1 MNLKKLFGATDMT
14 EGSPAGKIVA
24 FTVPMLIGNV
34 AQQLYGTVDSIVVG
48 RYVGDNALAAVGSAS
63 PVFNLLLVL
72 FVGVATGAGIMVSQY
87 YGAKDRENLSKTI
100 GISLTLIFI
109 VSLII
114 SFSAIFVTKPMLRLL
129 NTPESIIDWCAEYLY
144 ILFYGVIGLAFY
156 NILSGILRGLGDS
169 FSALLYLLIACIL
182 NIGLDIFFVASLG
195 MGVAGVALA
204 TVIAQVISA
213 VLSMLKLMRMK
224 DIFDTGTRYLRLEKR
239 LSLNVLRLG
248 LPSGITQAIFSMAM
262 LLVQS
267 LTNSFGEAVIAANVI
282 VMRVDGFAMMPNF
295 SFGTAMTTFAGQN
308 VGAGR
313 LDRVKKGARDGTLIS
328 TATTIVLTAAILI
341 FGRYLMRIFT
351 ETEELVTLAMKMMMI
366 LAAGYVAMSV
376 TQCLSGVMRGA
387 GDTMTPMWISLIS
400 TVVIRVPVAYLLAY
414 LSKTPENPQ
423 GEPLT
428 LFISLLASW
437 LIGAAITVIAYRRGK
452 WKKRSI
458 VA

>member
-1 MNLKKLFGATDMT
+1 MT
-14 EGSPAGKIVA
+14 QGSPAGKIVA

-100 GISLTLIFI
+100 GISLSLIFI
-109 VSLII
+109 VSVII
-114 SFSAIFVTKPMLRLL
+114 SLSAIFVTKPMLRLL
-129 NTPESIIDWCAEYLY
+129 NTPESIIDWCADYLY

-195 MGVAGVALA
+195 LGVAGVALA

-224 DIFDTGTRYLRLEKR
+224 AIFDTGTRYLRLEKR
-239 LSLNVLRLG
+239 LSWNVIRLG
-248 LPSGITQAIFSMAM
+248 LPSGVTQAIFSMAM

-328 TATTIVLTAAILI
+328 TGTTVVLTAAILI

-351 ETEELVTLAMKMMMI
+351 ETEDLVTLAMKMMLI
-366 LAAGYVAMSV
+366 LAAGYIAMSV
-376 TQCLSGVMRGA
+376 TQCLSGIMRGA

-400 TVVIRVPVAYLLAY
+400 TVIIRVPVAYLLAY

-423 GEPLT
+423 GDPLT
-428 LFISLLASW
+428 LFVSLLASW
-437 LIGAAITVIAYRRGK
+437 LIGAAITIIAYRRGK
-452 WKKRSI
+452 WKNRS
-458 VA
+458 VVFSQGSPEQ

>member
-341 FGRYLMRIFT
+341 FGRYLMGIFT

>member
-1 MNLKKLFGATDMT
+1 MT
-14 EGSPAGKIVA
+14 QGSPAGKIVA

-100 GISLTLIFI
+100 GISLSLIFI
-109 VSLII
+109 VSVII
-114 SFSAIFVTKPMLRLL
+114 SLSAIFVTKPMLRLL
-129 NTPESIIDWCAEYLY
+129 NTPESIIDWCADYLY

-195 MGVAGVALA
+195 LGVAGVALA

-239 LSLNVLRLG
+239 LSWNVIRLG
-248 LPSGITQAIFSMAM
+248 LPSGVTQAIFSMAM

-328 TATTIVLTAAILI
+328 TGTTVVLTAAILI

-351 ETEELVTLAMKMMMI
+351 ETEDLVTLAMKMMLI
-366 LAAGYVAMSV
+366 LAAGYIAMSV
-376 TQCLSGVMRGA
+376 TQCLSGIMRGA

-400 TVVIRVPVAYLLAY
+400 TVIIRVPVAYLLAY

-423 GEPLT
+423 GDPLT

-437 LIGAAITVIAYRRGK
+437 LIGAAITIIAYRRGK
-452 WKKRSI
+452 WKTRS
-458 VA
+458 VVTQGSPEQ